1 MTTMILVLAT
11 LIVSSIMILLLVMMT
26 WRMEMATKNPSIL
39 IKLQQSS
46 MKRRYHL
53 CTLISFLIKMQLVMI
68 ALLNKIWST
77 ITKTILLTTAK
88 VLGLIKSKQDSLVK
102 TISLKMIFMKF
113 KKVITLIMTV
123 KEGEAECLSIIQA
136 GEDMAEVIFHTVT
149 WNSILMKIWL
159 KVELR

>member
-11 LIVSSIMILLLVMMT
+11 LIVSLTTILLLVMMT

-136 GEDMAEVIFHTVT
+136 GEDMAEAIFHIVT
-149 WNSILMKIWL
+149 WNSILMKI
-159 KVELR
+159 